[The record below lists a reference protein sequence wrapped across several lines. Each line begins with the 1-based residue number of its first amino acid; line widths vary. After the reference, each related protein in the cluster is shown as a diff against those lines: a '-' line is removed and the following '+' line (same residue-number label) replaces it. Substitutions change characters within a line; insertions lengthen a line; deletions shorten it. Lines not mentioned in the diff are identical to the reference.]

1 MFNRSLVV
9 WELLGVLLLSVLLRG
24 QRCAADPATP
34 PLQIAAFRDIS
45 AFLLETVRKDY
56 AVALQITYVK
66 NADEAH
72 TRLRR
77 QQADIVFMS
86 YDDTLSMA
94 LQEQYGEIAAFMP
107 IHGGLLDLCG
117 TLDLAANKNR
127 VGIDTDTG
135 YARALRRYLRDRLSN
150 ADAYRQLVWIMAGA
164 TDLRYE
170 KLRAQELDAT
180 LLNPPFSY
188 RPGVTRIAALSG
200 NAVVPRYQ
208 GVVANLN
215 RSWLGSRS
223 HRASLAAF
231 ITIYQR
237 ALRDL
242 RAHPDDTIA
251 KLVEFYGLSPPI
263 AAAVFARLWASDGL
277 NATGMFDDGA
287 LAETER
293 IFAEDTGL
301 TVPRVRTWVL
311 TDPERFGP

>member
-1 MFNRSLVV
+1 MFDRSFVV
-9 WELLGVLLLSVLLRG
+9 WVLFGMVFLWVVLRG
-24 QRCAADPATP
+24 PRLAADPAPP
-34 PLQIAAFRDIS
+34 PLRIAAFRDIS
-45 AFLLETVRKDY
+45 AFLLETVRKEY
-56 AVALQITYVK
+56 AVDLQITYVK

-86 YDDTLSMA
+86 YDDTLSLA
-94 LQEQYGEIAAFMP
+94 LQEQYGEIVAFMP

-117 TLDLAANKNR
+117 TLDVAANKHR

-135 YARALRRYLRDRLSN
+135 YARALRRYLRARLPN
-150 ADAYRQLVWIMAGA
+150 ADAYRQLVWIRAGA

-170 KLRAQELDAT
+170 QLRAQELDAT

-188 RPGVTRIAALSG
+188 RPGVTRMAALSG
-200 NAVVPRYQ
+200 NAIIPRYQ

-215 RSWLGSRS
+215 QSWLGSRR

-231 ITIYQR
+231 ITLYRR

-242 RAHPDDTIA
+242 REHPDDTIA
-251 KLVEFYGLSPPI
+251 KLVAFYGLSPEI
-263 AAAVFARLWASDGL
+263 AAAVFARLWAADGL
-277 NATGMFDDGA
+277 NSTGVFDDGA

-301 TVPRVRTWVL
+301 MVPRVRTWIVA
-311 TDPERFGP
+311 DPERSR